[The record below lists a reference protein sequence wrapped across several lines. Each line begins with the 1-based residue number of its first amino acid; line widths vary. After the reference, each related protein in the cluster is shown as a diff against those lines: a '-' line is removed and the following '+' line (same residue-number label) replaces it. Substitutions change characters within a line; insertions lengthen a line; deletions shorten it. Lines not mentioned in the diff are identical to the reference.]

1 MKPLSIKRH
10 LRACMYLKQLVQ
22 QLLIVHVPTELDLQ
36 QKSLQPPPL
45 SPPLEH

>member
-22 QLLIVHVPTELDLQ
+22 QLLIVPTELDLQ
-36 QKSLQPPPL
+36 QKSLQPHPL